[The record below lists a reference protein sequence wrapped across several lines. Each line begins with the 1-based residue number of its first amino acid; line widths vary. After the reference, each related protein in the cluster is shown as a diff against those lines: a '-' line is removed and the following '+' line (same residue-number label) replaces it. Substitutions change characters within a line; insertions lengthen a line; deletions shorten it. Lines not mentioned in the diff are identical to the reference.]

1 MLQFIKKTFIHET
14 FESVTFW
21 GVLFFCFM
29 ASIASAIF
37 TAMEDLGKVAAIYTA
52 FITFY
57 FVILAI
63 VAQMTKKHQACYSAM
78 CFALNTLIL
87 PPMFFICGG
96 LNSGMP
102 FYCITS
108 LLITSLIS
116 NFRTRVIMAIYS
128 LILYTSI
135 LFYDWYNPELSPPL
149 EPFDTILDQV
159 VSFVFMALLIFTT
172 VSYLLKAYHLER
184 QKKDEV
190 IAKLDYLSTHD
201 PLTGLF
207 NRRIF
212 IERIRNQVLS
222 SPAGYYLLMFDIDYF
237 KQINDTY
244 GHLFGD
250 QVLESIGQ
258 LAKNICNREGEMA
271 VRYGGEEFIL
281 LICEDNYTSAMA
293 KAEDFRKRV
302 SAIKFEDQPN
312 VSINISGG
320 FIDCYNPNFS
330 NYDKILTVVDER
342 LYTAKSNGRNQI
354 IGKY

>member
-1 MLQFIKKTFIHET
+1 MFGRIKKAFFNEP
-14 FESVTFW
+14 FESVLFW

-29 ASIASAIF
+29 AAFASAIF

-57 FVILAI
+57 FVILAV
-63 VAQMTKKHQACYSAM
+63 VAHMTKKHQACYTAM
-78 CFALNTLIL
+78 CFGINTLIL

-102 FYCITS
+102 FYCLTS
-108 LLITSLIS
+108 LLISSLIS
-116 NFRTRVIMAIYS
+116 KFKARTGMLVYS
-128 LILYTSI
+128 VVLYTSI
-135 LFYDWYNPELSPPL
+135 LWIDWYFPDLSP
-149 EPFDTILDQV
+149 EFESFDIILDKA
-159 VSFVFMALLIFTT
+159 VSFVFMSLTIFTT
-172 VSYLLKAYHLER
+172 VSYLLKAYHWER
-184 QKKDEV
+184 RKKDEI

-212 IERIRNQVLS
+212 IERIRNQVLGN
-222 SPAGYYLLMFDIDYF
+222 PKGYYLLMFDIDYF
-237 KQINDTY
+237 KQVNDSY

-250 QVLESIGQ
+250 QVLEAIGH
-258 LAKNICNREGEMA
+258 LAKDVCVNEGEMA

-281 LICEDNYTSAMA
+281 LLRANNYNEAMV
-293 KAEDFRKRV
+293 KVDDFRQKV
-302 SAIKFEDQPN
+302 SALKFENMPN
-312 VSINISGG
+312 ASINISGG
-320 FIDCYNPNFS
+320 FIDCDNPNFN

-342 LYTAKSNGRNQI
+342 LYTAKTNGRNQI